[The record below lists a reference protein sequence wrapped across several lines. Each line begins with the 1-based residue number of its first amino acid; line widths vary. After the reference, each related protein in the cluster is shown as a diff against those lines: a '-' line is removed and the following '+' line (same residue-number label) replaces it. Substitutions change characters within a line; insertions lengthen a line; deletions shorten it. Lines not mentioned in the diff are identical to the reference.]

1 MFDNKVHELLL
12 GFMDNDRA
20 VEKKDQLRIS
30 FFCTMPVGSVILPV
44 IDRIEYRKG
53 AWEISLIFSHY
64 QNPLQLIVRRIV
76 TCPSEQKAE
85 LVAFYL
91 RRQAAKDPRGT
102 LEVTIKDFSL
112 CPN

>member
-12 GFMDNDRA
+12 GFMENDRA
-20 VEKKDQLRIS
+20 VGKKGSIADL
-30 FFCTMPVGSVILPV
+30 FFLHDASWLGNTAV

-76 TCPSEQKAE
+76 CCPSEQKAE